1 MIVNKEELKELLHDF
16 YNDCIQNHEKLT
28 TIGEFRCF
36 IDEWCDLFFTKYP
49 ELESLVVH
57 ELMVQRQ
64 R

>member
-36 IDEWCDLFFTKYP
+36 IDEWYDLFFTKYP
-49 ELESLVVH
+49 ELESLVVR
-57 ELMVQRQ
+57 E
-64 R
+64 